1 MCSINYK
8 KNQDE
13 FKINRQ
19 YWDTVRKTRI
29 TNKVSEEIYEQSD
42 KEMSVSPVLAII
54 NNNE

>member
-29 TNKVSEEIYEQSD
+29 TNKVSEETYEQSD